1 MGRPAPLA
9 TKRSSA
15 SALPASALSHPLAH
29 ARPAAAWQI
38 GNPESPTKPNKKY
51 YDPRMPLRAGEEAM
65 AKRLGE
71 AMEDLNC
78 VDVL

>member
-1 MGRPAPLA
+1 M
-9 TKRSSA
+9 
-15 SALPASALSHPLAH
+15 AH